1 MNPFVLQ
8 PVEDKHAPNHHFGL
22 KSGSSNSNLQ
32 NIPTAKYFEDII
44 KIPRSSPLQE
54 LSSTMNILSP
64 SVLPF
69 SEKKKIFALHQHNS
83 LAPTPAPT
91 PNQAISK
98 RNSDGV
104 SSPLSTLHRKPL
116 AFKRVMSSPNTL
128 QHGGVGGGLF
138 LSKDFGSDR
147 SVRSDNNKENVLK
160 EPSVV
165 ETTAA
170 IAEPSAPNNV
180 LITTPFRH
188 KLPSERTGRTLESMR
203 DRYDSARNTAGRLG
217 VHGMFSEPPKRIQH
231 GWTSGSNYASPRYTH
246 LSGRRIFEESSRVSK
261 YSHSAQ
267 QQPFFH
273 ESRSSAAVPPVEG
286 RIFMRDLQT
295 ELNQLNRSREEEA
308 TMTTEPKKISSP
320 DAVTK
325 DYSTTARSSPRGGD
339 FCEVPTCPII
349 DEDDHNDESVTDDN
363 FLNSSCAIIDEDDDH
378 DSVADVYCDKAATTR
393 NNNKVLNRSG
403 LLGVSGDTGT
413 SGTDSESSKALYMAN
428 PVVDSEYS
436 ESYASRSSGDGS
448 FSSPARAPYPVG
460 DSEYSSY
467 VSRSSGSAGDT
478 TYSSPSIVH
487 AAVPSVISVKSSFSS
502 AESECSKALHLANPI
517 YESDYSYESSETSSQ
532 NDNLVQDFMGPFNVL
547 HDSDDLMSR
556 DLMSSRDLMPL
567 RDLMSHSQDSS
578 QMMDSSQ
585 MLDNEMCLIGTD
597 LSVVFRTHEGALPSA
612 VKNAADF
619 DDDDSIRVYR
629 REKKVAFNENVVQLC
644 EDEKIE
650 TDDGPPIVLYDERAG
665 GVLSKRCT
673 CTIS

>member
-8 PVEDKHAPNHHFGL
+8 PVEDKNAPNHNFGL
-22 KSGSSNSNLQ
+22 KGGSSNSNFQ
-32 NIPTAKYFEDII
+32 NIPTESYFEDII
-44 KIPRSSPLQE
+44 KIPRASPLQD
-54 LSSTMNILSP
+54 LPSTMNILSP

-69 SEKKKIFALHQHNS
+69 SEKKKIFALHQHKS

-98 RNSDGV
+98 RNSDGI
-104 SSPLSTLHRKPL
+104 SSPLSTSHRKPL
-116 AFKRVMSSPNTL
+116 AFKRVMSSPNV
-128 QHGGVGGGLF
+128 QHGGAGGGLF

-160 EPSVV
+160 ELSAV
-165 ETTAA
+165 ETTSAP
-170 IAEPSAPNNV
+170 AEPFAPSNV
-180 LITTPFRH
+180 LSTTPIRH

-217 VHGMFSEPPKRIQH
+217 VQGMFSEPPKRMQH

-261 YSHSAQ
+261 YSGFGQ

-273 ESRSSAAVPPVEG
+273 ESRSSAPPPLGEG
-286 RIFMRDLQT
+286 GIFMRDLQT
-295 ELNQLNRSREEEA
+295 ELNQLNRSREEE
-308 TMTTEPKKISSP
+308 TITTTEPKETTP
-320 DAVTK
+320 DAVTT
-325 DYSTTARSSPRGGD
+325 DDGTTAVSSPRGGD

-349 DEDDHNDESVTDDN
+349 DEDDHNDESIADDN
-363 FLNSSCAIIDEDDDH
+363 FLNSSCSIIEEDEDH
-378 DSVADVYCDKAATTR
+378 NSVADVYRDKAATTR
-393 NNNKVLNRSG
+393 NNDNALNN
-403 LLGVSGDTGT
+403 LLVVIGDTGT
-413 SGTDSESSKALYMAN
+413 PGSDSESSKALFMAN

-436 ESYASRSSGDGS
+436 ESDVSRGSGDGS
-448 FSSPARAPYPVG
+448 FSSPAMAPYPVG

-467 VSRSSGSAGDT
+467 VSRTSGSAGDS
-478 TYSSPSIVH
+478 TYSSPPVAH

-532 NDNLVQDFMGPFNVL
+532 NDNVVQDFMGPFNVL
-547 HDSDDLMSR
+547 NDSDDLMSR
-556 DLMSSRDLMPL
+556 DLMSSRDLMPNAL
-567 RDLMSHSQDSS
+567 RDLMSQSHDSS

-585 MLDNEMCLIGTD
+585 MLENEMCLIGTD

-619 DDDDSIRVYR
+619 DDEDSIRVYK
-629 REKKVAFNENVVQLC
+629 REKQVVFNENVVQLC

-665 GVLSKRCT
+665 GVLSKRCH